1 MNQFSDCHQSLVPV
15 FLSNLLF
22 DLAASKG
29 MTLRPILLINT
40 ILLILFSVSYPMSA
54 AAWPVMFPQKLS
66 SVIVDE
72 LAMAP
77 ATKIDLQVVISKR
90 SVKHTL
96 RSLSPSPAFSVYSV
110 AIDAVSRCDSM
121 LRMIV
126 DDSRLNK
133 VKGGDYVLI
142 SFEPPYRLNIAYG
155 GGKTLLVRRVL
166 IPLSEGQT
174 SPQWTMYTLG
184 FTGDWAALRWTTPDP
199 AVLRTLRQ
207 SSQRLLDSRQ

>member
-1 MNQFSDCHQSLVPV
+1 M
-15 FLSNLLF
+15 SNLLL
-22 DLAASKG
+22 DLQACKG
-29 MTLRPILLINT
+29 MTLRLTLRINPILLV
-40 ILLILFSVSYPMSA
+40 LFSVSYPISA
-54 AAWPVMFPQKLS
+54 AAWPVMFSQKLR
-66 SVIVDE
+66 SVLVEE

-77 ATKIDLQVVISKR
+77 ATKIDLQVVINKR

-121 LRMIV
+121 LRMII
-126 DDSRLNK
+126 DDSRLKK
-133 VKGGDYVLI
+133 VKGADYVLI
-142 SFEPPYRLNIAYG
+142 SFEPPYRLNIVYG
-155 GGKTLLVRRVL
+155 GGKTLLVSRIL

-174 SPQWTMYTLG
+174 SPQWTMYSLG

-199 AVLRTLRQ
+199 AVLQSLRQ